1 MRILVTGA
9 GGMLGRALQRTLEGR
24 HTLVRTSRSAG
35 AGILQA
41 DLTDP
46 AAVAGLFTAGPYDCV
61 IHTAAYSDVDGCERD
76 PDVAHR
82 ANALATR
89 YLAEQCSASG
99 SPLAHISTDYVFNG
113 EKRAPYIETDPT
125 HPVNIYGLTKLEA
138 EYHALRCTAPSAVI
152 RTSWLFGGE
161 KSADFVNAI
170 VERMR
175 KTGSVR
181 VLDDQTDCPTSVA
194 DLARALES
202 VAVRLAEHRAQSR
215 PYAEVFHVC
224 NTGATTRYAM
234 TLKIRELLGL
244 AAVTVERLSKQEIP
258 SRLAVRPGY
267 NVMSTEKFQTSFSMR
282 LRPWEEGLR
291 DYLAEGPCAS

>member
-24 HTLVRTSRSAG
+24 HTIVRTSRSAG
-35 AGILQA
+35 PGIVQA

-46 AAVAGLFTAGPYDCV
+46 AAVAGLFASGGYDCV

-76 PDVAHR
+76 PESAHR

-89 YLAEQCSASG
+89 YLAERCSASG
-99 SPLAHISTDYVFNG
+99 SPLIHISTDYVFSG
-113 EKRAPYIETDPT
+113 DKRAPYVETDPT

-138 EYHALRCTAPSAVI
+138 EHHALHCTAPSAVI

-161 KSADFVNAI
+161 KSGDFVNAI
-170 VERMR
+170 VGRMR
-175 KTGSVR
+175 RTGVVR
-181 VLDDQTDCPTSVA
+181 VLDDQTDCPTSVI
-194 DLARALES
+194 DLARALER
-202 VAVRLAEHRAQSR
+202 VAVVLAERVAQGL
-215 PYAEVFHVC
+215 PYAEILHIC

-234 TLKIRELLGL
+234 TLKIRELLAL
-244 AAVTVERLSKQEIP
+244 DAVTVERLSKQEIP
-258 SRLAVRPGY
+258 DRLAVRPVY
-267 NVMSTEKFQTSFSMR
+267 NVMSTEKFRTLFSMR

-291 DYLAEGPCAS
+291 DYLAGGPCAS